1 MTRQLLILIILVT
14 SCKGTSLQT
23 VTLTPDHDR
32 ILCNG
37 VKNMTDY
44 IKNSNDVKDKYQTEN
59 IRLRTTKKLY
69 GKLSKPTGD
78 NLEIKGLT
86 GSDYKILDLD
96 CDLKSDKDPDFKI
109 IYMYTVD
116 TKELMAS
123 IGTIV
128 DKKSFS
134 TGFHFRTIL
143 ADNGELGQVTI
154 EPFKQ

>member
-1 MTRQLLILIILVT
+1 
-14 SCKGTSLQT
+14 LQT

-37 VKNMTDY
+37 IKNITDY

-59 IRLRTTKKLY
+59 IRLKTSKKIY
-69 GKLSKPTGD
+69 GNLSKPTGN
-78 NLEIKGLT
+78 NLGIQGLT
-86 GSDYKILDLD
+86 GSDYKILNVD
-96 CDLKSDKDPDFKI
+96 CNVKSDRDPEFKI

-134 TGFHFRTIL
+134 TGFHFKTFL
-143 ADNGELGQVTI
+143 TDNGELGQVTI
-154 EPFKQ
+154 EPFK